1 MEVVHQWQLGI
12 PYPRW
17 AEFAHYCYGEARF
30 LFYPPFSW
38 TLGAL
43 LGALFPWKAAV
54 GAYVFV
60 AALLSG
66 ASMFLLARGFL
77 DRRDAIFAAV
87 LYAVNPYVIV
97 VVYWRSAF
105 AELLAGALLPLLL
118 LWVLRT
124 PIRGHKAII
133 PLAVIVAAAWL
144 TNAPAAVMINYSLA
158 LLIVIVA
165 VIERSPRV
173 LLVGALAAAVGA
185 ALASFYLVPAAYE
198 QKWVNIAEVLAPGV
212 RPQDNFLFT
221 VLADADHNRF
231 NFLVSIVGVAEIAV
245 LIGAAILSRG
255 FKSKFSRAWWA
266 ILGWAAA
273 AVLLMLPFTLVAW
286 EHLPK
291 LRFVQLP
298 WRWLLCLNVPVALLV
313 TWSFRRSLARV
324 LLCLT
329 MTSVL
334 WLVWHRVQLPWWDQA
349 LDIKEMQDNIRDNV
363 GYEGTDE
370 YVPAGADPYELD
382 QKARRVTLDSQGQ
395 AQIHVR
401 QWDPESR
408 NFTAVMT
415 QPSKLVLRLF
425 NYPAWKVGVNG
436 ITIAAETHEVT
447 GQMVI
452 PLPAGKSEVQ
462 ITFVRTWDR
471 LAGGVVSLI
480 TALSILALLVVRK
493 NLRFWGRSQA
503 LS

>member
-1 MEVVHQWQLGI
+1 
-12 PYPRW
+12 
-17 AEFAHYCYGEARF
+17 
-30 LFYPPFSW
+30 
-38 TLGAL
+38 
-43 LGALFPWKAAV
+43 
-54 GAYVFV
+54 
-60 AALLSG
+60 
-66 ASMFLLARGFL
+66 
-77 DRRDAIFAAV
+77 
-87 LYAVNPYVIV
+87 
-97 VVYWRSAF
+97 
-105 AELLAGALLPLLL
+105 
-118 LWVLRT
+118 
-124 PIRGHKAII
+124 
-133 PLAVIVAAAWL
+133 
-144 TNAPAAVMINYSLA
+144 
-158 LLIVIVA
+158 LI
-165 VIERSPRV
+165 
-173 LLVGALAAAVGA
+173 AAAV
-185 ALASFYLVPAAYE
+185 
-198 QKWVNIAEVLAPGV
+198 
-212 RPQDNFLFT
+212 
-221 VLADADHNRF
+221 
-231 NFLVSIVGVAEIAV
+231 
-245 LIGAAILSRG
+245 LSRG

-273 AVLLMLPFTLVAW
+273 AILLMLPFTLVAW